1 MKTPVHR
8 SLSVLCTDCDRC
20 ERRQAPASLVEH
32 RRGVAHEELHSVAVR
47 RLREQRHQGDVRV
60 RLPALAGTRDAQGGR
75 VGRGGVGRGGAGRG
89 GAGRAGRGGAG
100 RGVGAGR
107 SGAGRGGTWRDRRW
121 RGGVGRGGAGRGGAG
136 GGGAGWGRGGAGRGR
151 DGVGGAGRDVRVRYP
166 RSMQLESRN
175 DVEQAR

>member
-89 GAGRAGRGGAG
+89 GRGGAG
-100 RGVGAGR
+100 RGGAL
-107 SGAGRGGTWRDRRW
+107 
-121 RGGVGRGGAGRGGAG
+121 GRGGAGRGGAG
-136 GGGAGWGRGGAGRGR
+136 RGGTGGGGAGWGGAGRGGAGQAVAGRG
-151 DGVGGAGRDVRVRYP
+151 GGGAGRAGGETGWAGRGETCEYATRARCNLRVA
-166 RSMQLESRN
+166 MM
-175 DVEQAR
+175 